1 MVIKITNVKD
11 KLDLEIKKKEEELRE
26 LRNRKSGIAEEVKIV
41 WDDGSFTSERADSIS
56 FDDKKINIGY
66 KSKITVIP
74 LKKIKKI
81 VFSKALLESK
91 SNWNWNFKTYGD
103 STSDN
108 DLSIPCV
115 WWTPSTNIRIK
126 STSYSTQ

>member
-11 KLDLEIKKKEEELRE
+11 KLDLEIEKKEEELRK
-26 LRNRKSGIAEEVKIV
+26 LRDSKSNQIEEIEIV

-66 KSKITVIP
+66 KNKITVIP

-81 VFSKALLESK
+81 IFSKTLLKSK
-91 SNWNWNFKTYGD
+91 SNWNWNFKTYVD
-103 STSDN
+103 STSD
-108 DLSIPCV
+108 
-115 WWTPSTNIRIK
+115 TNPYASPFIWYK
-126 STSYSTQ
+126 YTSNVDTAGNPTW